1 MIDHTGILVSD
12 FERSKDFYARAL
24 APLGY
29 EILMELSAEVT
40 GHTDTAGF
48 GEPPKP
54 DFWISG
60 GTPNQPPIHV
70 AFRVDNRH
78 MVDRKSTRLNSSH
91 LVISYAV
98 FCLKKKKRSD
108 SRHTLPTFPLEE
120 SVLVSRIQDSILAR
134 EHALAVC
141 IACAFPLVP
150 VTPLTLDPHIIER

>member
-60 GTPNQPPIHV
+60 GTPSAPAGCSPRDH
-70 AFRVDNRH
+70 
-78 MVDRKSTRLNSSH
+78 SRLR
-91 LVISYAV
+91 AV
-98 FCLKKKKRSD
+98 GWGLK
-108 SRHTLPTFPLEE
+108 
-120 SVLVSRIQDSILAR
+120 
-134 EHALAVC
+134 
-141 IACAFPLVP
+141 
-150 VTPLTLDPHIIER
+150 

>member
-70 AFRVDNRH
+70 AFLVDNRH
-78 MVDRKSTRLNSSH
+78 MVDDFHDT
-91 LVISYAV
+91 
-98 FCLKKKKRSD
+98 
-108 SRHTLPTFPLEE
+108 
-120 SVLVSRIQDSILAR
+120 
-134 EHALAVC
+134 ALAPRARC
-141 IACAFPLVP
+141 PAGAALRPS
-150 VTPLTLDPHIIER
+150 PHHYHYGA